1 VLSGVIVGTAVGN
14 KGVKANND
22 SLVNDVVST
31 ASSTSDDDSGAVGV
45 GLGRIVVLCCAEVVK
60 IVLESRVVRN
70 VLDGAGCSEAKN
82 VVLLGNSLTS
92 VDVTPGRGLVLI

>member
-14 KGVKANND
+14 KANDD

-45 GLGRIVVLCCAEVVK
+45 GLGRTVVLCCAEVVE

-82 VVLLGNSLTS
+82 MLLLDNSLTS
-92 VDVTPGRGLVLI
+92 VDVTPGRGLVLV